1 MMHKVVIKA
10 VSLILDIDMSVT
22 LTDRILWRSIHFKSC
37 RYYSQKKK
45 KRLFSLEVFI
55 IITLQLH
62 LRSALS
68 HGFDHK
74 NNVYSF

>member
-22 LTDRILWRSIHFKSC
+22 LTDRILWRSIHSKSC
-37 RYYSQKKK
+37 RYYSQKK